1 MGDTHKVVSKDQW
14 LAARVKLLAAE
25 KEFTHARHHLSQQRR
40 DLPWERVDKECV
52 FDGPDGKETL
62 AQPLSL
68 ASAAPRYCVPSRAF
82 AAGNRRVRAALSHR
96 SRSRI
101 ADGTIDA
108 PSDRRSSRVSHSPSA
123 IT

>member
-40 DLPWERVDKECV
+40 DLPWERVDK
-52 FDGPDGKETL
+52 DPDVRVAILTSSDCGTFCAGMDLKET
-62 AQPLSL
+62 
-68 ASAAPRYCVPSRAF
+68 SRVKQETGKDLTF
-82 AAGNRRVRAALSHR
+82 TIQSTSGN
-96 SRSRI
+96 
-101 ADGTIDA
+101 TI
-108 PSDRRSSRVSHSPSA
+108 RSSV